1 MDSIK
6 KLDLDSIKKFDLDL
20 ELNKIDSDIFENLG
34 VKYKH
39 NLDEDIKHAAVK
51 SRIKQTKYY
60 KRIAIVAL
68 IIYVI
73 GLILSSFEI
82 LDLDFDPKSKQII
95 KWIGLSCSTIG
106 VIINLLLFSMIN
118 KQLKRVY
125 IEN

>member
-1 MDSIK
+1 M
-6 KLDLDSIKKFDLDL
+6 DSIKKFDLDL

-73 GLILSSFEI
+73 GLILSSFDFFNIEFSSDAKKI
-82 LDLDFDPKSKQII
+82 L
-95 KWIGLSCSTIG
+95 KWLGFSCSVIG
-106 VIINLLLFSMIN
+106 IMINSSLFFMIN